1 LTKRWALP
9 ILGFSRLPP
18 ADLTERLMS
27 NLRHVVLVRH
37 GETEGNSSTRYHGA
51 NDVGLADAGRAQM
64 RRARFALR
72 REAFDQVF
80 ASPLQRSW
88 EAARIVSGGAA
99 VQLLADL
106 REVDFGRW
114 EGLTQA
120 EIEAADPV
128 LYGDW
133 QNDRANFDFPGG
145 EVRAEFR
152 ARVERALDEIAARG
166 VASALI
172 VVHKGTIRAITQKL
186 LGEALPD
193 GEPVLGEVV
202 ELSCGADGKW
212 FRGRHGAVA
221 PAPEEQG
228 A

>member
-1 LTKRWALP
+1 
-9 ILGFSRLPP
+9 
-18 ADLTERLMS
+18 MS
-27 NLRHVVLVRH
+27 NLRHIVLVRH
-37 GETEGNSSTRYHGA
+37 GETEGNSSTRFHGA
-51 NDVGLADAGRAQM
+51 NDVGLADEGRAQM

-72 REAFDQVF
+72 HEAFDQVF

-114 EGLTQA
+114 EGLTRQ

-128 LYGDW
+128 LYRDW

-152 ARVERALDEIAARG
+152 ARVERALDGIAASG
-166 VASALI
+166 VASALV
-172 VVHKGTIRAITQKL
+172 VVHKGTIRTIVQKL

-193 GEPVLGEVV
+193 GEPGLAEIVAASRGF
-202 ELSCGADGKW
+202 DGKW
-212 FRGRHGAVA
+212 FRGRHGSDA
-221 PAPEEQG
+221 PSPEEQ
-228 A
+228 AV